1 MIEMRKNPPAHEIM
15 IKANEL
21 KVLLD
26 RHGIEVVSRVNRIH
40 IKEYFEIIISNI
52 KNANSK

>member
-15 IKANEL
+15 TKANEL

-26 RHGIEVVSRVNRIH
+26 KHGIEVVSRVNRLH
-40 IKEYFEIIISNI
+40 IKEYLEIIISNI

>member
-1 MIEMRKNPPAHEIM
+1 M